1 MAVLIQDREPQLIKL
16 CASRIGKIDVRW
28 LQRNLGEQDYSKM
41 NNHKVITIFYLCRNE
56 SAWSPMNLYTNV
68 RSIESD
74 IFKRQ
79 IRIHLLTWYW

>member
-56 SAWSPMNLYTNV
+56 SA
-68 RSIESD
+68 
-74 IFKRQ
+74 
-79 IRIHLLTWYW
+79 